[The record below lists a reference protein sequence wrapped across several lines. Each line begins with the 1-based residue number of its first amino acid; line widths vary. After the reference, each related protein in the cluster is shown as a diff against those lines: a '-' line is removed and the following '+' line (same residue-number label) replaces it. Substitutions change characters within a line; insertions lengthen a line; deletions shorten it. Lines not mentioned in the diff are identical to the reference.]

1 MRNSKSRY
9 EKPYTSVPEQVS
21 ILQQRGM
28 DVGDPL
34 QAEALLRRYGYYRL
48 SGYTHFYRQDPSS
61 SGFIA
66 GTTLSQVKLL
76 YCFDEKVRSLLLEG
90 ISQIEVALRFH
101 IGHRLGRRDTFAH
114 RSSAEFENKFGTW
127 SVSENG
133 VTLSKHQEWLKE
145 YTRQEKRSQEA
156 FVQHFRRHYGPHLP
170 VWVAT
175 EVMSFGTLC
184 QLFQAMPENDRKLVA
199 ARFGVLTRDGDGDA
213 GTFSTWL
220 NHLRHLRNL
229 SAHYSRVWNRT
240 FDVVLGKPNSS
251 AVSELAHWDDVSVRK
266 LYGTISVLHFL
277 LARVNPQSDWYAEVI
292 SLVTDFSRRS
302 GISVQA
308 MGFPLD
314 WQVER
319 IWQPNYCADMH
330 LLDVVDA
337 IDNIAVVNRREAMG
351 LLTQQENDAARK
363 KWLRY
368 LIKKDT
374 LIGHKLGPQ
383 MYFPVFQ
390 FKDGDIFAPVA
401 TVNVNLFRRFSQ
413 TNVRPAEAALEVQRW
428 WLTPLARHGFD
439 SPPINWIKNNPEEV
453 ILASKRWSATHLAVR

>member
-1 MRNSKSRY
+1 MRSSKSRY
-9 EKPYTSVPEQVS
+9 QKPYTSVPEQVS

-48 SGYTHFYRQDPSS
+48 SGYTHFYRQEPSS
-61 SGFIA
+61 SDFIP
-66 GTTLSQVKLL
+66 GTKLSQIKIL
-76 YCFDEKVRSLLLEG
+76 YHFDEEVRSTLLEG

-114 RSSAEFENKFGTW
+114 RSSAEFENEFGTW

-133 VTLSKHQEWLKE
+133 VNPSKHQGWLKE

-199 ARFGVLTRDGDGDA
+199 ARFGVLAKNGDGDA
-213 GTFSTWL
+213 GTLFTWL

-229 SAHYSRVWNRT
+229 AAHYSRVWNRT
-240 FDVVLGKPNSS
+240 FDVVLGRPNRS
-251 AVSELAHWDDVSVRK
+251 AVRELAHWDEVSVRK
-266 LYGTISVLHFL
+266 LYGTLSVLRFL
-277 LARVNPQSDWYAEVI
+277 LARVNPQSDWYAGAI

-302 GISVQA
+302 GISMQA
-308 MGFPLD
+308 MGFPMD
-314 WQVER
+314 WQRER
-319 IWQPNYCADMH
+319 IWQPDYYADME
-330 LLDVVDA
+330 LLKVVDA
-337 IDNIAVVNRREAMG
+337 IDDVEVVNRPGAME
-351 LLTQQENDAARK
+351 LLTSQENDAERK
-363 KWLRY
+363 SWLRY
-368 LIKKDT
+368 LIRKDA

-390 FKDGDIFAPVA
+390 FKNGDIFAPVA
-401 TVNVNLFRRFSQ
+401 DVNKNLFKRFYQ
-413 TNVRPAEAALEVQRW
+413 TDVGPVEAALKVQRW

-439 SPPINWIKNNPEEV
+439 GAPINWIENNPEEV
-453 ILASKRWSATHLAVR
+453 ILAGKRWSALDLVAR